1 MRRGTS
7 TTSASVCS
15 LPVMRRS
22 ASISISIS
30 LSLPLALAASLV
42 ASSPAT
48 ARADRTDACIEA
60 SVRGQQLRD
69 KGKLLAA
76 REQLLACGVQSCPRL
91 LQKECAEW
99 LAEVEARTPSIVLG
113 AVDAEGRDTADVKVT
128 LDGAPLLARL
138 DGQAQRI
145 DPGAH
150 RLSFEHAGSA
160 TVEQQVIL
168 REGER
173 RRVVTVRF
181 PPLAPTAPR
190 ARPVAPVASAAPAA
204 AVGPARTVAVVALG
218 GLAVASGVTF
228 AVLGFGA
235 RGDASHLRTTCAP
248 GCDPADV
255 DAVRAKQIGA
265 NVALG
270 TAILAAGAA
279 TVLVFTW
286 PAPLA
291 SRPALAVRPI
301 VGGAIGGI
309 ALPF

>member
-1 MRRGTS
+1 
-7 TTSASVCS
+7 
-15 LPVMRRS
+15 MRRS
-22 ASISISIS
+22 LSLSISI
-30 LSLPLALAASLV
+30 PLALAASLV

-48 ARADRTDACIEA
+48 ARADQTDACIEA

-69 KGKLLAA
+69 QGKLLAA

-99 LAEVEARTPSIVLG
+99 LAEVEARTPSIVIG
-113 AVDAEGRDTADVKVT
+113 AVDAEGRDTADAKVT

-138 DGQAQRI
+138 DGQAQPI

-160 TVEQQVIL
+160 TMEQQVIL

-190 ARPVAPVASAAPAA
+190 ARPVAPVA
-204 AVGPARTVAVVALG
+204 AVGPARAVAVVALG

-235 RGDASHLRTTCAP
+235 RGDAGHLRTTCAP
-248 GCDPADV
+248 ACDPADV
-255 DAVRAKQIGA
+255 DAVRGKQIGA
-265 NVALG
+265 NVAFG
-270 TAILAAGAA
+270 AAVLAAGAA

-291 SRPALAVRPI
+291 SRARVAVRPI

>member
-1 MRRGTS
+1 
-7 TTSASVCS
+7 
-15 LPVMRRS
+15 MRRS
-22 ASISISIS
+22 ASISLSIS
-30 LSLPLALAASLV
+30 LSIPLALAASLV

-48 ARADRTDACIEA
+48 ARADQTDACIEA

-69 KGKLLAA
+69 QGKLLAA
-76 REQLLACGVQSCPRL
+76 REQLLACGVRSCPRV

-99 LAEVEARTPSIVLG
+99 LAEVEARTPSIVIG

-128 LDGAPLLARL
+128 LDGAPLVARL
-138 DGQAQRI
+138 GGQAQPI

-190 ARPVAPVASAAPAA
+190 AAPAAPVA
-204 AVGPARTVAVVALG
+204 AVGPARAVAVVALG

-228 AVLGFGA
+228 AVLGLGA
-235 RGDASHLRTTCAP
+235 RSDALHLRTTCAP
-248 GCDPADV
+248 VCDPADV

-265 NVALG
+265 NVAFG
-270 TAILAAGAA
+270 AAVLAAGAA
-279 TVLVFTW
+279 AVLVFTW

-291 SRPALAVRPI
+291 SRARVAVRPI

>member
-1 MRRGTS
+1 
-7 TTSASVCS
+7 S
-15 LPVMRRS
+15 LSVMRRS
-22 ASISISIS
+22 LS
-30 LSLPLALAASLV
+30 LSILLALAASLV

-48 ARADRTDACIEA
+48 ARADQTDACIEA

-69 KGKLLAA
+69 QGKLLAA

-91 LQKECAEW
+91 LQKECAQW
-99 LAEVEARTPSIVLG
+99 LAEVEVRTPSIVIG

-138 DGQAQRI
+138 DGRAQPI

-190 ARPVAPVASAAPAA
+190 ATPVAPAAPVA
-204 AVGPARTVAVVALG
+204 AVGPARSVAVVALG

-228 AVLGFGA
+228 AVLGLGA
-235 RGDASHLRTTCAP
+235 RGDALHLRTTCAP
-248 GCDPADV
+248 ACDPADV

-265 NVALG
+265 NVAFG

-279 TVLVFTW
+279 AVLVFTW
-286 PAPLA
+286 PAPQA

>member
-1 MRRGTS
+1 
-7 TTSASVCS
+7 
-15 LPVMRRS
+15 MRRS
-22 ASISISIS
+22 ASISLSI
-30 LSLPLALAASLV
+30 PLALAASLV

-48 ARADRTDACIEA
+48 ARADQTDACIEA

-69 KGKLLAA
+69 QGKLLAA

-99 LAEVEARTPSIVLG
+99 LAEVEARTPSIVIG

-138 DGQAQRI
+138 DGQAQPI

-150 RLSFEHAGSA
+150 RLRFEHAGSA

-190 ARPVAPVASAAPAA
+190 AAPAAPAAPVA
-204 AVGPARTVAVVALG
+204 AVGPARSVAVVALG

-248 GCDPADV
+248 ACDPADV
-255 DAVRAKQIGA
+255 DAVRGKQIGA
-265 NVALG
+265 NVAFG
-270 TAILAAGAA
+270 AAVLAAGAA
-279 TVLVFTW
+279 AVLVFTW

-291 SRPALAVRPI
+291 SRARVAVRPI

>member
-1 MRRGTS
+1 M
-7 TTSASVCS
+7 
-15 LPVMRRS
+15 
-22 ASISISIS
+22 
-30 LSLPLALAASLV
+30 
-42 ASSPAT
+42 
-48 ARADRTDACIEA
+48 
-60 SVRGQQLRD
+60 RGQQLRD

-91 LQKECAEW
+91 LPKECAEW

-190 ARPVAPVASAAPAA
+190 AAPVASAAPAA

-248 GCDPADV
+248 ACDPADV